1 MEFKKILTLFAVFLA
16 VSGVALALPGANI
29 ESSTPQ
35 ERWSGDP
42 AADQN
47 DTTEGG
53 NVTFLELNGTSLTDR
68 WAGYYG
74 NISSVVLYLTD
85 ETGGSSNHLYQWTGA
100 GGPADWTSGIVCAAQ
115 DSAFDWSN
123 AAAATGIEVN
133 TAWSFGSVADNA
145 TQTFTLTGC
154 DIDFTA
160 TGDQDVTGAAMI
172 DNSGPAGSSTFST
185 CGIHDD
191 NSATEPDFAFCTPN
205 VTDTGS
211 GVNYKGDAVNFELIV
226 PITATETDTYF
237 FFLEVEY

>member
-123 AAAATGIEVN
+123 AAAATVTMSIAALVKMAVDDYVEVMVQHN
-133 TAWSFGSVADNA
+133 S
-145 TQTFTLTGC
+145 
-154 DIDFTA
+154 
-160 TGDQDVTGAAMI
+160 GAAQDI
-172 DNSGPAGSSTFST
+172 SAADTSNL
-185 CGIHDD
+185 HL
-191 NSATEPDFAFCTPN
+191 NSAAF
-205 VTDTGS
+205 
-211 GVNYKGDAVNFELIV
+211 YRIA
-226 PITATETDTYF
+226 
-237 FFLEVEY
+237 